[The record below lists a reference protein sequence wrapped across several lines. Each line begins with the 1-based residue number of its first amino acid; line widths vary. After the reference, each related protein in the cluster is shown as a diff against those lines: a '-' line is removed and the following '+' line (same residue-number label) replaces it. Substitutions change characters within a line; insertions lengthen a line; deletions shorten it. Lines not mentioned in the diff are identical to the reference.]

1 MSPPSLNSQAFQG
14 RTITITTVCE
24 GLTRK
29 STHAQGA
36 GEDLKEA
43 G

>member
-14 RTITITTVCE
+14 RTITINTVCE
-24 GLTRK
+24 GLPRK
-29 STHAQGA
+29 NTHAHGT
-36 GEDLKEA
+36 GEDLREP